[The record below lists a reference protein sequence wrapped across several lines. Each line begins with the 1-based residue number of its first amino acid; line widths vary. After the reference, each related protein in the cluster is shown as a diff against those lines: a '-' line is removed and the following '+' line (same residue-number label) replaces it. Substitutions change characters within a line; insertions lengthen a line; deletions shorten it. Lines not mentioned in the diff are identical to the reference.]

1 MDKSI
6 CKGSLNHVLT
16 KNIVDGYSKTHLK
29 TMFGT
34 QKPVTIKG
42 TPDKFDQMVID
53 HGTGSSIS
61 GVQRKLFMEIEK
73 GILVPNEQ
81 GQYIVKPT
89 PKEFPSLSENEQC
102 IMKLANAIGINT
114 AQCSVIPFENGEL
127 AYVTKRFDI
136 IQGTSYK
143 HFIEDGASIC
153 QVAPQNKGSD
163 ALSYER
169 CIKEMV
175 NAFGG
180 GHGGA
185 IAALRLVLFSYL
197 VGNND
202 LHLKNFSLIKYYKPS
217 NKTHLLDGFAPVYDV
232 LSVYPY
238 PEYYT
243 ESLSLSLLES
253 EVDAVYSSSYESYG
267 YYTLHDFILLAQNF
281 GVKEQVAQKIV
292 MKIITDIENKCKGVL
307 MNSNLPNHLKDLIIK
322 RIIAACGMTK
332 KPIIS

>member
-1 MDKSI
+1 
-6 CKGSLNHVLT
+6 
-16 KNIVDGYSKTHLK
+16 
-29 TMFGT
+29 
-34 QKPVTIKG
+34 
-42 TPDKFDQMVID
+42 
-53 HGTGSSIS
+53 
-61 GVQRKLFMEIEK
+61 
-73 GILVPNEQ
+73 
-81 GQYIVKPT
+81 
-89 PKEFPSLSENEQC
+89 
-102 IMKLANAIGINT
+102 
-114 AQCSVIPFENGEL
+114 
-127 AYVTKRFDI
+127 
-136 IQGTSYK
+136 
-143 HFIEDGASIC
+143 
-153 QVAPQNKGSD
+153 
-163 ALSYER
+163 
-169 CIKEMV
+169 MV

-281 GVKEQVAQKIV
+281 GVKEQVAQK
-292 MKIITDIENKCKGVL
+292 
-307 MNSNLPNHLKDLIIK
+307 
-322 RIIAACGMTK
+322 
-332 KPIIS
+332 